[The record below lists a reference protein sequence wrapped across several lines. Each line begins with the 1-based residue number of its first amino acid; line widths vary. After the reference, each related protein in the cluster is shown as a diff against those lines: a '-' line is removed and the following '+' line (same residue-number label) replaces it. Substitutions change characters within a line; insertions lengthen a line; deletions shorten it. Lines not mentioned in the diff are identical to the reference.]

1 MSDMFLVAKQ
11 LVKGCQ
17 TLAMDPTSLLQQ
29 SLVNTVP
36 HIVMVHTDIYTWLF
50 LVSGQSSHLKQ
61 VKSMS
66 LEMLDGS
73 LAKNDKENAVVLGLI
88 STKYSTINVK

>member
-1 MSDMFLVAKQ
+1 MSDMFTVATQ

-36 HIVMVHTDIYTWLF
+36 HTMMVHWHLLGSVREFQDLTKIWPNF
-50 LVSGQSSHLKQ
+50 LATHH
-61 VKSMS
+61 
-66 LEMLDGS
+66 
-73 LAKNDKENAVVLGLI
+73 
-88 STKYSTINVK
+88 